1 LHTPAT
7 PSSSLPAATP
17 RPAVT
22 HPFAILLV
30 AALLAGT
37 SPVFGAGAIE
47 PRTGGATPPPVLNDL
62 DGRVGKDW
70 GVRGY
75 PTTFI
80 VGADHRS
87 VMVAVGEIDWTEP
100 GSVARLRALAGPA
113 TTRAALGR

>member
-17 RPAVT
+17 RPAVA

-30 AALLAGT
+30 AALLAGA

-47 PRTGGATPPPVLNDL
+47 PWTGGAAPPLVLDDL
-62 DGRVGKDW
+62 DDRVSKYR

-75 PTTFI
+75 PTTFV
-80 VGADHRS
+80 VGADHRI
-87 VMVAVGEIDWTEP
+87 VMVAVGEIDRTEP
-100 GSVARLRALAGPA
+100 GIVARRCALAGPA
-113 TTRAALGR
+113 TSRAALGR